1 MKNLL
6 LTKTKNFDLFL
17 TRSMLLALIL
27 SFSNCAEAQ
36 KNNKEKKGPNSFT
49 ITGKISGT
57 MPNDYVYYIERNQ
70 PRNIAPDTVKINT
83 KDSTFSISGESN
95 YGKILYVYL
104 DQRVIIPMVTKA
116 GSKQHFTIILTDH
129 GIQSD
134 VNGEGAESSKEIKNF
149 LEEKTRIDY
158 EIMTI
163 ENYFKSGQVTPMQA
177 GELQEKYMELQS
189 AQSAISNAYIARGN
203 SAVASYFILSEF
215 IKEPTFEVYEQ
226 TIASFEKQDPQS
238 PYLNEVKTKFKA
250 ESATMI
256 GALAPD
262 IRLPNP
268 KGDTL
273 SLSSLRGK
281 VVLIDFW
288 ASWCR
293 PCRIENPNVKKVY
306 DKFKDKGFE
315 IFAVSL
321 DGEQGQWES
330 AIRQDG
336 LPWLHVSDLGRWG
349 SAPAKTYKVSGIPY
363 TVLLDENGRI
373 LAKNLRGE
381 ALEGFL
387 NDYFK

>member
-6 LTKTKNFDLFL
+6 LTKTKHFDLFL
-17 TRSMLLALIL
+17 TRSILLALIL

-36 KNNKEKKGPNSFT
+36 KNNKEKKGPNAFT
-49 ITGKISGT
+49 ITAKISGN
-57 MPNDYVYYIERNQ
+57 MPNDYVYFIERNQ

-83 KDSTFSISGESN
+83 KDSTFTISGESN

-116 GSKQHFTIILTDH
+116 GSKQHFSISLSDQ
-129 GIQSD
+129 GIQYD
-134 VNGEGAESSKEIKNF
+134 VSGEGAESSKEIKNF

-163 ENYFKSGQVTPMQA
+163 ENYFKSGQVTPLQA
-177 GELQEKYMELQS
+177 GELQEKYMELQA

-203 SAVASYFILSEF
+203 SAVASFFILSEF
-215 IKEPTFEVYEQ
+215 IKEPSFEVYEQ
-226 TIASFEKQDPQS
+226 TIASFEQQDPQS

-321 DGEQGQWES
+321 DGEQSQWEG

-373 LAKNLRGE
+373 LAKNLRSE
-381 ALEGFL
+381 ALESFL

>member
-17 TRSMLLALIL
+17 TRSILLAVIL

-36 KNNKEKKGPNSFT
+36 KNNKEKKGPNAFT
-49 ITGKISGT
+49 ITGKISGN

-70 PRNIAPDTVKINT
+70 SRNIAPDTVKINT
-83 KDSTFSISGESN
+83 KDSTFTISGENN

-116 GSKQHFTIILTDH
+116 GSKQHFSISLSDQ
-129 GIQSD
+129 GIQYD
-134 VNGEGAESSKEIKNF
+134 VSGEGAESSMEIKNF

-163 ENYFKSGQVTPMQA
+163 ENYFKSGQVTPLQA
-177 GELQEKYMELQS
+177 GELQEKYMELQA

-203 SAVASYFILSEF
+203 SAVASFFILSEF
-215 IKEPTFEVYEQ
+215 IKEPSFEVYEQ
-226 TIASFEKQDPQS
+226 TIASFENQDPQS

-321 DGEQGQWES
+321 DGEQSQWEG

-373 LAKNLRGE
+373 LAKNLRSE
-381 ALEGFL
+381 ALESFL
-387 NDYFK
+387 TDYFK